1 MSVLLN
7 PEIKVLSEKV
17 LDPNAPK
24 SNREMTED
32 TPEVKSYI
40 YQMISEFEP
49 FITPE
54 TVVSVISKD
63 PKKLARQYEVEDKEY
78 DMNDLKSQFRISISL
93 KEGDA
98 KLDAEGLD
106 KNIFVAIRMAKES
119 LMKKLMTIQD
129 SVVTQQ
135 ERNMAVYHALQNT
148 LIH

>member
-7 PEIKVLSEKV
+7 PEIKVLSEQV

-63 PKKLARQYEVEDKEY
+63 PKKLARQYEVEDKEF